1 MRPSLRGGHKEFV
14 LLERELRGAVK
25 QHKSITALDYCFPS
39 AQLGVPSWSGGPH
52 AGRGRRTQIPTLIKK
67 KKNKPNVYTEDFFF
81 PTHLF
86 LPTAPHPSCLSSTL
100 KLNWILSRVVAS
112 PVTACG
118 LFLLQS
124 TLLFLTLL
132 LNNHVSKPFNWCD
145 SLNLCLSAMNFS
157 CI

>member
-67 KKNKPNVYTEDFFF
+67 KKKNPNIYTEDFFS

-118 LFLLQS
+118 TLPAPKHSFVCNFTVEQS
-124 TLLFLTLL
+124 CIKAIQLVWF
-132 LNNHVSKPFNWCD
+132 PD
-145 SLNLCLSAMNFS
+145 LCLSAMNFS
-157 CI
+157 SI

>member
-67 KKNKPNVYTEDFFF
+67 KKTQRIHWRLFF
-81 PTHLF
+81 PYTP
-86 LPTAPHPSCLSSTL
+86 LPPNCSSSIL
-100 KLNWILSRVVAS
+100 PVLHVKLNWILSRVVAS